1 MSIQYI
7 KQPVVVVFKSS
18 SRSNATTKMKII
30 RNKNIDQVN
39 EEKILGISDKAIV
52 IELGVGEYFIDR
64 WKRKYNL

>member
-7 KQPVVVVFKSS
+7 KEPIVVVFKSS
-18 SRSNATTKMKII
+18 NRSNATTKMKVV

-39 EEKILGISDKAIV
+39 EEKIAGIPDKAVV
-52 IELGVGEYFIDR
+52 IELGVGEYFIDQ

>member
-7 KQPVVVVFKSS
+7 KEPVVVVFKSS
-18 SRSNATTKMKII
+18 SRSNATTKMKVI

-39 EEKILGISDKAIV
+39 EEKILGISDKAVV
-52 IELGVGEYFIDR
+52 IELGVGEYFIER

>member
-1 MSIQYI
+1 MSIQYV

-18 SRSNATTKMKII
+18 NRSNATTKMKVI

-39 EEKILGISDKAIV
+39 EEKISGISDKAVV
-52 IELGVGEYFIDR
+52 IELGVGEYFIDQ

>member
-7 KQPVVVVFKSS
+7 KQPIVVVFKSS
-18 SRSNATTKMKII
+18 NRSNATTKMKVV

-39 EEKILGISDKAIV
+39 EEKIAGIPDKAVV
-52 IELGVGEYFIDR
+52 IELGVGEYFIDQ

>member
-7 KQPVVVVFKSS
+7 KEPVVVVFKSS
-18 SRSNATTKMKII
+18 NRSNATTKMKVV

-39 EEKILGISDKAIV
+39 EEKIAGIPDKAVV
-52 IELGVGEYFIDR
+52 IELGIGEYFIDQ

>member
-18 SRSNATTKMKII
+18 SRSNATTKMKVI

-39 EEKILGISDKAIV
+39 EEKILGISDKAVV
-52 IELGVGEYFIDR
+52 IELGVGEYFIER

>member
-1 MSIQYI
+1 MSIQYV

-18 SRSNATTKMKII
+18 NRSNATTKMKVI

-39 EEKILGISDKAIV
+39 EEKIAGIPDKAVV
-52 IELGVGEYFIDR
+52 IELGVGEYFVDQ

>member
-7 KQPVVVVFKSS
+7 KEPVVVVFKSS
-18 SRSNATTKMKII
+18 NRSNATTKMKVV

-39 EEKILGISDKAIV
+39 EEKIAGIPDKAVV
-52 IELGVGEYFIDR
+52 IELGVGEYFIDQ

>member
-1 MSIQYI
+1 MAIQYI

-18 SRSNATTKMKII
+18 SRSNATTKMKVI

-52 IELGVGEYFIDR
+52 IELGVGEYFIER

>member
-7 KQPVVVVFKSS
+7 KQPIVVVFKSS
-18 SRSNATTKMKII
+18 NRSNATTKMKVI

-39 EEKILGISDKAIV
+39 EEKIAGIPDKAVV
-52 IELGVGEYFIDR
+52 IELGVGEYFVDQ

>member
-1 MSIQYI
+1 MAIQYI

-18 SRSNATTKMKII
+18 SRSNATTKMKVI

-39 EEKILGISDKAIV
+39 EEKILGISDKAVV
-52 IELGVGEYFIDR
+52 IELGVGEYFIER

>member
-7 KQPVVVVFKSS
+7 KEPVIVVFKSS
-18 SRSNATTKMKII
+18 NRSNATTKMKVI